1 MTTALR
7 PAVCLPLNWWL
18 TLRCPQPVPG
28 SWGDFQA
35 CLLQARCVSTGCEFL
50 HGEQVGGN
58 DSSRRAERDWKLRR
72 QFYQAVK
79 NRKTAFFLC
88 ACLYGGMEK
97 EMESRAGEKEPW
109 PPWQILESPAISHT
123 PPHSSPS
130 SVNRHA
136 MCSEHL
142 LYEYAQHSFSFL
154 G

>member
-18 TLRCPQPVPG
+18 TLCCPQPVPG

-88 ACLYGGMEK
+88 TCLYGGEK
-97 EMESRAGEKEPW
+97 EMESRAGERALAPMADSGVSCNF
-109 PPWQILESPAISHT
+109 PYPTPLIS
-123 PPHSSPS
+123 
-130 SVNRHA
+130 
-136 MCSEHL
+136 L
-142 LYEYAQHSFSFL
+142 LCKSTCHV
-154 G
+154 